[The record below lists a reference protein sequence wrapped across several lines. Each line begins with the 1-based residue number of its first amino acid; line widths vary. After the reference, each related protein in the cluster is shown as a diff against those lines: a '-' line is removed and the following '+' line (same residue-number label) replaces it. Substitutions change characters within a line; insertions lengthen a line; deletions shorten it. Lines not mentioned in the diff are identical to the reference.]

1 MKKLN
6 VLLWLYDLQLT
17 NEFISL
23 LSPINDLINLN
34 LSLCE
39 DNNNTNTINK
49 FSKFFSNIKISF
61 HPNAGSDILSFLSSL
76 NQLDENAIF
85 LKIHSKGSNWG
96 IYNQCDWRA
105 ILLDSLIGSRDK
117 VLNNIQLL
125 KHDDKSF
132 LANEFFM
139 LNNVEGSND
148 LYIQEIIDKL
158 NLKTYSKYFAAGTM
172 FYGYK
177 KNFQPI
183 LKHLDYFSNELKKYK
198 GKVDDLHGPTMPH
211 SLERL
216 FGYIHPKYT
225 YTPDNKYTFKIK
237 TKHASKINLSPSS
250 EFVDLNILYNQDCYL
265 LPNANY
271 YGKVI
276 ERNPNKLIIKWIYLE
291 KPVVRTYYKIADK
304 TFSS

>member
-23 LSPINDLINLN
+23 LSPIDDLIHLD
-34 LSLCE
+34 LSLCK
-39 DNNNTNTINK
+39 DNDNTDTINK

-61 HPNAGSDILSFLSSL
+61 YPNSGSDILSFLSSL
-76 NQLDENAIF
+76 NQLDDNAIF

-96 IYNQCDWRA
+96 IYNQCHWRA
-105 ILLDSLIGSRDK
+105 ILLDSLIGSRNK
-117 VLNNIQLL
+117 TLNNIELL
-125 KHDDKSF
+125 KREDNSF

-139 LNNVEGSND
+139 LNNLEGSNE
-148 LYIQEIIDKL
+148 LYIQKIIDKF

-177 KNFQPI
+177 KNFRPI
-183 LKHLDYFSNELKKYK
+183 LKHLEYFSNELKKYK
-198 GKVDDLHGPTMPH
+198 GKVDDLNGPTMPH

-216 FGYIHPKYT
+216 FGYIHPKYI
-225 YTPDNKYTFKIK
+225 YAPDDKYALKIK
-237 TKHASKINLSPSS
+237 TKHANKINLSTSS
-250 EFVDLNILYNQDCYL
+250 PFVNLNILYNDECYL

-276 ERNPNKLIIKWIYLE
+276 ERKPNKLIIKWVYLE
-291 KPVVRTYYKIADK
+291 QPTIRTYYKIADK